1 MKATGTKQVNLRL
14 PAVTVQQIAVL
25 RQAMGMSSDAA
36 VVVMAVDRM
45 TPRPRKSVS
54 T

>member
-1 MKATGTKQVNLRL
+1 MAATTQVNIRL
-14 PAVTVQQIAVL
+14 PAVTVQQIAAL
-25 RQAMGMSSDAA
+25 RQALGMSSDAA

-45 TPRPRKSVS
+45 TPRPRKAKSVS